1 MNMPTAISLVM
12 QSRITMSSKKQAK
25 GHDGYGD
32 FMEPIIELIGFIAMF
47 VLFKVIGEGIPWLV
61 KWLIAQK
68 NNKPELKKIERKE
81 LNSQKIVKTD
91 DALGYSVTQKRE
103 ILTSELE
110 RKRHSLIV
118 GASGYGK
125 TVAIDTLIYSDLK
138 SGKPVIYIDPKG
150 DRESLEQFI
159 NLCRLCERDYQ
170 IFSECYYGAGKI
182 SLNPVKDGT
191 ATQIADRIHASF
203 MWSEPYYALCSYDA
217 LKSAIKTL
225 KRLEKP
231 LSFAAIL
238 DVIKAESNPNDPE
251 ALFDREDIKG
261 IISRLDG
268 IIDSDFG
275 VSLSADGLSF
285 KQAWASGKCIYI
297 GLPVL
302 GYPVS
307 ARSLGKMILG
317 DLSFAVY
324 DKYRNFTN
332 IDYQKLKAV
341 GVHIDE
347 LSAIITD
354 EFIEILN
361 KSRKAE
367 MEFTFAIQ
375 SPSDLEKISPELK
388 DQIFENTD
396 NWLIFKQR
404 VAKCASEISE
414 AIGTKEGA
422 KQTLRIED
430 GVKQELGSTREV
442 EELIA
447 HPNIL
452 KNLRPGQC
460 ILLRQGPTQA
470 ELINFKY
477 LDPEIIKQDIEFFEE
492 CGFINKVKPEVK
504 TIKKMEQQVPVF
516 NKRTGGLSGKT
527 DATISE

>member
-1 MNMPTAISLVM
+1 
-12 QSRITMSSKKQAK
+12 MSSNKSNK

-32 FMEPIIELIGFIAMF
+32 FMEPIIELIGFVAMF

-61 KWLIAQK
+61 KWLIDQK
-68 NNKPELKKIERKE
+68 HKKPELKKIERKE
-81 LNSQKIVKTD
+81 LNNQKVAKTD
-91 DALGYSVTQKRE
+91 DALGFSVTQKRE

-138 SGKPVIYIDPKG
+138 LGKPVIYIDPKG

-170 IFSECYYGAGKI
+170 IFSECYTGAGKI

-191 ATQIADRIHASF
+191 ATQIADRIYASF
-203 MWSEPYYALCSYDA
+203 TWSEPYYALCCYDA
-217 LKSAIKTL
+217 LKSAIKSL
-225 KRLEKP
+225 KRLGRP
-231 LSFAAIL
+231 ISFAAIL
-238 DVIKAESNPNDPE
+238 DVIKAESNPNDPD
-251 ALFDREDIKG
+251 ALFDRKEVKG
-261 IISRLDG
+261 IISRLEG
-268 IIDSDFG
+268 ITDSDFAE
-275 VSLSADGLSF
+275 SLSANGLSF
-285 KQAWASGKCIYI
+285 KQAWSSGKCIYI

-307 ARSLGKMILG
+307 ARSLGKTILG

-324 DKYRNFTN
+324 DKYRYFTN
-332 IDYQKLKAV
+332 LDYQKLKAV

-361 KSRKAE
+361 KSRKAG

-375 SPSDLEKISPELK
+375 SPSDLDKISKELR

-404 VAKCASEISE
+404 VAQSASEISE
-414 AIGTKEGA
+414 AIGTKTGSKETQRVEGG
-422 KQTLRIED
+422 I
-430 GVKQELGSTREV
+430 KQEFGSTREV

-460 ILLRQGPTQA
+460 IFLRQGPTRVD
-470 ELINFKY
+470 LLNFKY
-477 LDPEIIKQDIEFFEE
+477 LDPEIVKENIEFFEE
-492 CGFINKVKPEVK
+492 FEFINKLEPEVRK
-504 TIKKMEQQVPVF
+504 IEKEEQEIPVF
-516 NKRTGGLSGKT
+516 NKRVEGMSGKT

>member
-1 MNMPTAISLVM
+1 
-12 QSRITMSSKKQAK
+12 MSSKKESK
-25 GHDGYGD
+25 GQEGLGD
-32 FMEPIIELIGFIAMF
+32 FMEPLIDLLGCVVVFI
-47 VLFKVIGEGIPWLV
+47 LFKVIGEGIPWLV
-61 KWLIAQK
+61 KRYVLDK
-68 NNKPELKKIERKE
+68 RKKPELKKIERTE
-81 LNSQKIVKTD
+81 LKSKKITGND
-91 DALGYSVTQKRE
+91 DALGYSVTNRCE
-103 ILTSELE
+103 ILVSELE

-125 TVAIDTLIYSDLK
+125 TVAIDNLIYSDLK
-138 SGKPVIYIDPKG
+138 LGKPVLYIDPKG
-150 DRESLEQFI
+150 DQESLEQFI
-159 NLCRLCERDYQ
+159 NLCRLCDRDYQ
-170 IFSECYYGAGKI
+170 IFSEFYNGTGAI
-182 SLNPVKDGT
+182 SLNPVKDGS
-191 ATQIADRIHASF
+191 ATQIADRIHAAFS
-203 MWSEPYYALCSYDA
+203 WSEEHYANCCYDA

-225 KRLEKP
+225 KRLNQP
-231 LSFAAIL
+231 ISFASIL
-238 DVIKAESNPNDPE
+238 KVIKDESCPNDPE
-251 ALFDREDIKG
+251 AIFERKDITG
-261 IISRLDG
+261 IISRLEKVV
-268 IIDSDFG
+268 DSDFG
-275 VSLSADGLSF
+275 EKLAANGLSF
-285 KQAWASGKCIYI
+285 KEIWGSGKCVYI

-307 ARSLGKMILG
+307 ARSLGKIILG
-317 DLSFAVY
+317 DLTFAVY

-332 IDYQKLKAV
+332 PEYQKYKSI

-361 KSRKAE
+361 KSRKAG

-396 NWLIFKQR
+396 NWLVFKQR
-404 VAKCASEISE
+404 LAKSATEISE
-414 AIGTKEGA
+414 AIGTRAGA

-460 ILLRQGPTQA
+460 ILLRQGPTRV

-492 CGFINKVKPEVK
+492 FGFINKKKAEVK
-504 TIKKMEQQVPVF
+504 RIEKVEQEIPVF
-516 NKRTGGLSGKT
+516 NKNAGGMSGKT